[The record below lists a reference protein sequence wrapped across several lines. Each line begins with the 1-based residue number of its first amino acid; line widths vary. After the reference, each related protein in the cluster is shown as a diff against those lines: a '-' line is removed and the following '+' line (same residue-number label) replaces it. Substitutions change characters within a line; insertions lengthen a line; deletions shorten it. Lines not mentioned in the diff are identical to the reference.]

1 MEVIQLTAE
10 QARTVRS
17 EGVMFWPLY
26 DDKTHELIGWKT
38 GMEGGGEA
46 HAPIETFQWVPHEP
60 KTWPW
65 RFATLKKPLTMRVW
79 NKQHPVEENTTEKVL
94 PPGTTVK
101 LVMVSRLGDA
111 GFTDDLTAH
120 HGYHVRIDRD
130 QFDDYF
136 EKMRNE
142 P

>member
-1 MEVIQLTAE
+1 MEVIQLTVE

-26 DDKTHELIGWKT
+26 DDKTHELIGWKA

-65 RFATLKKPLTMRVW
+65 RFATLKADINFYYGR
-79 NKQHPVEENTTEKVL
+79 ENETEKII
-94 PPGTTVK
+94 PAGTTVK
-101 LVMVSRLGDA
+101 IVMVSRLGDV
-111 GFTDDLTAH
+111 GITDDLSKE
-120 HGYHVRIDRD
+120 HGYQRRVSFED
-130 QFDDYF
+130 FDKFFDNR
-136 EKMRNE
+136 RNE